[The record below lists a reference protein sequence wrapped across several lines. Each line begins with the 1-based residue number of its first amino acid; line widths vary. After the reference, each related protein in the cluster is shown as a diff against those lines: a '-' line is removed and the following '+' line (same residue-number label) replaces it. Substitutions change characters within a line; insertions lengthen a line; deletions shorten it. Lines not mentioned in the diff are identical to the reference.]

1 MMLTSMGTRL
11 DKKYVEN
18 YTISY
23 SLIANEWQ
31 FSVSRHITYLVLP
44 GILLSFLLTEWL
56 NIESF

>member
-23 SLIANEWQ
+23 SLIANERQ
-31 FSVSRHITYLVLP
+31 FSVLP
-44 GILLSFLLTEWL
+44 GVLLKFFTY
-56 NIESF
+56 